1 MESTLLGVDPLGD
14 GISKVTC
21 LNLMG
26 DDLTVVNAARV
37 SFSKTSYWHDDDEL
51 KEQDAKLIKYLA
63 AHKHW
68 TPFSQPQIQ
77 FRIKMPIFVARQW
90 YKSSVGFTRNEVSR
104 RYVDDPPEFFV
115 PPVWRARP
123 EGGIKQG
130 SSDDEVDLEVTI
142 TFGSMKA
149 YCVQAARAYNELL
162 KAGVC
167 PEMARMV
174 LPQSMYT
181 EFVEVGSLAAYARLY
196 SLRSSEDAQKETRDY
211 ANSVGIIL
219 RTLFP
224 HSWAALTEVA
234 PS

>member
-1 MESTLLGVDPLGD
+1 MESTLLGVGLDPLGD

-21 LNLMG
+21 LNVMG

-37 SFSKTSYWHDDDEL
+37 SFSKTSYWHDGDEL
-51 KEQDAKLIKYLA
+51 KEQDVKLIKYLA

-90 YKSSVGFTRNEVSR
+90 HKHSVGFTRNEVSR
-104 RYVDDPPEFFV
+104 RYVSDAPECYI
-115 PPVWRARP
+115 PSVWRKASP
-123 EGGIKQG
+123 NLKQG
-130 SSDDEVDLEVTI
+130 SLPEEVNFSRDP
-142 TFGSMKA
+142 
-149 YCVQAARAYNELL
+149 VQNAVDSAVEIYEYLI

-167 PEMARMV
+167 PEQARMV
-174 LPQSMYT
+174 LPQNMFT

-211 ANSVGIIL
+211 ANSVGVIL
-219 RTLFP
+219 RALFP
-224 HSWAALTEVA
+224 HSWAALTEA
-234 PS
+234 